1 MFKNI
6 QFKIILIFFLIGIII
21 ISGLGISFLNSIQL
35 LNLKVENGQVSSVQ
49 VEEILN
55 IIQQRTSITLIVAG
69 IIFAI
74 IGIIAAI
81 ALSKF
86 VIYPINKLIKSAEK
100 ITEEDNTGKKKIRK
114 KSS

>member
-1 MFKNI
+1 MLLYF
-6 QFKIILIFFLIGIII
+6 LIFLH
-21 ISGLGISFLNSIQL
+21 SFLQIFLFIFIQL
-35 LNLKVENGQVSSVQ
+35 LNFKVENGQVSSEQ

-69 IIFAI
+69 IVFAI

-86 VIYPINKLIKSAEK
+86 VIYPIDKLIKSAEK
-100 ITEEDNTGKKKIRK
+100 ITEEDYTNKKKIK
-114 KSS
+114 KAYKKVK